1 MKFIKIDKW
10 IVNVSRI
17 TYIEAYQSGGVSV
30 RFSGSQDLRLDQPEA
45 DALIAMLG
53 ASEPR

>member
-17 TYIEAYQSGGVSV
+17 TYIEKYQSGGVSV
-30 RFSGSQDLRLDQPEA
+30 RFSGSQDLRLDKPEA
-45 DALIAMLG
+45 DALIATLD